1 MLDYI
6 WIQIKYSNK
15 INWWTCDSDSSTLR
29 WTWQKWA
36 STAGFLW
43 VRLKLLLNWLL
54 QHFQVWWL
62 NDRVLIKVVHLQ
74 ALFFLHIVGC
84 IKSCPGWFPC
94 LWKNDSCA
102 LWSLFLGQT
111 LDELWLSLMKT
122 LVRPVCVKVKKVCAL
137 ERAELSPPETRCDC
151 SQQTAHRRERNFE
164 LFAGLIWIRSGLF
177 SSSSLSDVRARPPP
191 SCWWRVCK
199 PASSPHHFYPPCFYY
214 HDFLINLSLLFLITD
229 LLLIPIDPLCIS
241 SPLIT

>member
-1 MLDYI
+1 MNLWFWLI
-6 WIQIKYSNK
+6 NIKM
-15 INWWTCDSDSSTLR
+15 
-29 WTWQKWA
+29 KWA
-36 STAGFLW
+36 STAGCLW

-62 NDRVLIKVVHLQ
+62 NDRLLIKVLHLQ

-137 ERAELSPPETRCDC
+137 ERAELSPPETRRDC
-151 SQQTAHRRERNFE
+151 SQQTAHRREKLWTLRRFS
-164 LFAGLIWIRSGLF
+164 LDQIRSVFQLESLWRQS
-177 SSSSLSDVRARPPP
+177 SSSSLLLM
-191 SCWWRVCK
+191 K
-199 PASSPHHFYPPCFYY
+199 
-214 HDFLINLSLLFLITD
+214 SL
-229 LLLIPIDPLCIS
+229 
-241 SPLIT
+241 